1 MALALVAVPGALW
14 RVRGLCPRAKPARPG
29 FEPCAP
35 YLRVGESPLVDI
47 VSLRSCTLVLYPVFL
62 VVGLH
67 EEAVRPSVLSNEAAH
82 QLAIQVCDDGTVG
95 KMACVAMVKCGAF
108 GVYSVTT
115 IAPRPPMR
123 VWWCRVCRVSSVNV
137 VSVAPWPSGL
147 QTWLQSCRA
156 AGGD

>member
-1 MALALVAVPGALW
+1 MPGALW
-14 RVRGLCPRAKPARPG
+14 RVRGLCPREKPARPG
-29 FEPCAP
+29 FEPCAA
-35 YLRVGESPLVDI
+35 YLRVGESLLVDL
-47 VSLRSCTLVLYPVFL
+47 VSLRSCTLVLYPVLL

-95 KMACVAMVKCGAF
+95 KMACVAMVICGAF

-123 VWWCRVCRVSSVNV
+123 VWWR
-137 VSVAPWPSGL
+137 
-147 QTWLQSCRA
+147 
-156 AGGD
+156 